1 MLHLTELVVALG
13 SVLILA
19 GSSLLW
25 KLAAHRRRFKDLPKP
40 PHSFLFGH
48 LLLFFNVARQLPKK
62 APIAIVISRIQTQYQ
77 LPDLF
82 YLDMWPVTG
91 GFMVTGD
98 RTVANQF
105 LNDYPRHPLVLKEAL
120 QPLVGGNRGLVSPDL
135 SEWHSSRTTMRSVFS
150 IINVQRFVP
159 TMAQYSM
166 QLRKALL
173 QRAKAGKAFP
183 MIEPIEKWGADLT
196 FCYLL
201 GEDTGVQKGGW
212 GAEANAQV
220 QELVAQADHPFSVNP
235 WINYQQ
241 KQVRS
246 RCQDRVR
253 QMIQTA
259 LVDALKRDKP
269 VVDGDFLALIDS
281 IAAKYR
287 EEYPGRT
294 EWDADMLAQHV
305 DTLATL
311 FLAADV
317 SSMVLTYVFCHI
329 AQDPK
334 VAAELRKEHNAV
346 FPGDAQATL
355 DALSQSPSKIKELS
369 YTTAVIKESMR
380 LRPPGLSGTTAP
392 NGHTVNFKG
401 TEHALDGFF
410 LFTNLIRLQSNDA
423 YTSSPLAF
431 DPTRWLPQPSTELAD
446 SWRPFQR
453 GQHSCMGE
461 NMMMPGLVT
470 ALLMTVRDV
479 DVALAYDPGDL
490 RLSPELGGAA
500 YMEGNFA
507 AKPAK
512 GLPVMVTAL
521 AH

>member
-1 MLHLTELVVALG
+1 MEAGCASTPLPRSGISLFHPVEFGAFLT
-13 SVLILA
+13 IL
-19 GSSLLW
+19 SQ
-25 KLAAHRRRFKDLPKP
+25 PKP

-48 LLLFFNVARQLPKK
+48 LLLFLKVARQFPAKI
-62 APIAIVISRIQTQYQ
+62 PIAVVISRIQTLYQ

-82 YLDMWPVTG
+82 YLDMWPLTD

-98 RTVANQF
+98 RIVANQF

-120 QPLVGGNRGLVSPDL
+120 QPLVGGTRGLVSPDL

-150 IINVQRFVP
+150 VTNVQRFVP
-159 TMAQYSM
+159 NMAQYSM
-166 QLRKALL
+166 QLRQALL
-173 QRAKAGKAFP
+173 QRAKAGKSFP
-183 MIEPIEKWGADLT
+183 MIEPVEKWGADLT

-235 WINYQQ
+235 WTNYQQ

-259 LVDALKRDKP
+259 LIGALKQEKP
-269 VVDGDFLALIDS
+269 VVDGEYIALIDS
-281 IAAKYR
+281 LAAKYR

-294 EWDADMLAQHV
+294 EWDADTLAQHV

-329 AQDPK
+329 AQDPE

-346 FPGDAQATL
+346 FPGDAQTTL
-355 DALSQSPSKIKELS
+355 DALRQNPSKIKELP

-380 LRPPGLSGTTAP
+380 LRPPGLSGTLAP
-392 NGHTVNFKG
+392 NG
-401 TEHALDGFF
+401 
-410 LFTNLIRLQSNDA
+410 
-423 YTSSPLAF
+423 
-431 DPTRWLPQPSTELAD
+431 
-446 SWRPFQR
+446 
-453 GQHSCMGE
+453 
-461 NMMMPGLVT
+461 
-470 ALLMTVRDV
+470 
-479 DVALAYDPGDL
+479 
-490 RLSPELGGAA
+490 
-500 YMEGNFA
+500 
-507 AKPAK
+507 
-512 GLPVMVTAL
+512 
-521 AH
+521 